1 MTFANFT
8 YTDAK
13 KKTTERKVLVVGLPS
28 NKLTGIDVGE
38 LSPEDQARFAL
49 EYGRLEDMFRQSVL
63 ELQADFDL
71 THNFRQFLEAN
82 VQNLRLTQD

>member
-13 KKTTERKVLVVGLPS
+13 QKTTQRKVLVVSMPS

-38 LSPEDQARFAL
+38 LDAAEQARFVL

-71 THNFRQFLEAN
+71 RHNFRQFLEAK
-82 VQNLRLTQD
+82 VENLQLTQE